1 MRFPDVTLA
10 YNVESYERVDQV
22 LQEAIEAGETL
33 VKPSQ
38 CADWGGDSR
47 YFADPDGH
55 LWEVTCPQ
63 GS

>member
-1 MRFPDVTLA
+1 MRFVDVTLA
-10 YNVESYERVDQV
+10 YNVESYERVDQG

-38 CADWGGDSR
+38 CADWGGYSR

-55 LWEVTCPQ
+55 P
-63 GS
+63 